1 MGWFK
6 KIFRAP
12 VRIIKAVVDPI
23 IDVGTN
29 IVKAVTSPFT
39 GAFDVPDESI
49 EAPEDFAPALANIK
63 SNIIVDFNGANRS
76 IPVVYGSQVDI
87 AVIPVFVGVQGDS
100 AGSSQYLY
108 MAGVISQ
115 GFHGGCIKQG
125 TLTQPDAYIGARLV
139 RMTINGKAVHM
150 RTGSHT
156 LSNPSYRIAGSGGS
170 QQYKWA
176 GDEGIFASGLSAH
189 QPQTY
194 TITRGTFAN
203 RLKVQYFDGS
213 ADQPASTLLQEHNDW
228 TANHTLSGLHY
239 VAMRFELKSADEVI
253 NSVSDGAGTYANPY
267 SGIPSVVVTVQGR
280 NIPNLVAGK
289 DRYPGY
295 EERFGT
301 LPVDVGVNAVN
312 PQANSP
318 FIGYHKRLD
327 YPRGDGQWEL
337 NDSTFVNADE
347 KLVHAV
353 DSDTTLN
360 LTAGCD
366 YQLHGSTPNIHD
378 ILNDQGWTYPYVWCY
393 PGRVNYSGGTST
405 YGGGADPTTNM
416 ILLKNV
422 GGSHYKFVNRHHRTK
437 DVIIENELTFF
448 GYSNTSVGTS
458 TGVVRT
464 PGGNTATYT
473 VYRFWGDATTI
484 NSIRACLDQG
494 VGEVASTANLLISFE
509 WWDRPTGTHGVFELY
524 SSPNAGRYVVGVA
537 EGQSDEEYIDV
548 WLGAPGGNGVIP
560 DPTALYQEIPD
571 GAEIYMT
578 QWGYAPD
585 ASTTSSGGG
594 SGAPTTSIIDPK
606 PTWGTPTWSRTYDEE
621 GLLHEGY
628 IADKNP
634 VEFLFDYMLNPN
646 YGLGIALTEIDQKS
660 WTSAAIACD
669 RITEFSSYAKRNLFY
684 GEAGDSVGADTID
697 PIYMHGE
704 NADASSVYNDKID
717 TNYNG
722 YDRQFILNTNASHI
736 QNVNRMLSS
745 IGANMPYIE
754 GKFHLYLENA
764 GDPENNEKQPT
775 KTSLPISAQL
785 TEDNIVSGI
794 VLKASSINDR
804 FNSIKVDYAD
814 AEKGGQ
820 PNSIIHPDPLTDSA
834 GVAIRSQ
841 YLTED
846 NNKVLEAN
854 FTFPGMF
861 DKHTAEKYA
870 RLLLKKSRGQPTLSF
885 TCNAIGVN
893 FIPGDFIRC
902 NFTTLKIND
911 VYRII
916 ETSINT
922 DHTVSLT
929 AIKHDPEFYD
939 ITSDGN
945 KFVARKDIMNNT
957 G

>member
-6 KIFRAP
+6 RIFRAP
-12 VRIIKAVVDPI
+12 LKIIKAVVDPI

-29 IVKAVTSPFT
+29 IIKAVVSPFT
-39 GAFDVPDESI
+39 GAFDIPDASI
-49 EAPEDFAPALANIK
+49 ETPEDFAPALANIK

-139 RMTINGKAVHM
+139 RMTINGKAVHF
-150 RTGSHT
+150 RTGVHT
-156 LSNPSYRIAGSGGS
+156 DSNPSYRRDSGDGEV
-170 QQYKWA
+170 YRWP
-176 GDEGIFASGLSAH
+176 GDEGIFASGLNGAE
-189 QPQTY
+189 PQTY
-194 TITRGTFAN
+194 SITRGTFAN

-213 ADQPASTLLQEHNDW
+213 ATQNASSLLQEHSDW

-253 NSVSDGAGTYANPY
+253 NSVSDGAGTYGNPY
-267 SGIPSVVVTVQGR
+267 SGVPSVVVTVQGR
-280 NIPNLVAGK
+280 NTPNIVAGK
-289 DRYPGY
+289 NAEPGY
-295 EERFGT
+295 EERWN
-301 LPVDVGVNAVN
+301 VGAKYLHN
-312 PQANSP
+312 PQGGSP

-347 KLVHAV
+347 TLVHAV

-360 LTAGCD
+360 LTIGCD
-366 YQLHGSTPNIHD
+366 YQVHGSTPNIHD

-405 YGGGADPTTNM
+405 YGEVADPTPNM

-422 GGSHYKFVNRHHRTK
+422 GGSHYKFVSKYHTTK
-437 DVIIENELTFF
+437 NIIIENELTFF

-458 TGVVRT
+458 TGVT
-464 PGGNTATYT
+464 KSAGGNTANYT
-473 VYRFWGDATTI
+473 IYRFW
-484 NSIRACLDQG
+484 SS
-494 VGEVASTANLLISFE
+494 ASTISTMATALTGDDNPYEGADNITPFS
-509 WWDRPTGTHGVFELY
+509 WTNRPTGDVDVATYYLNGVRG
-524 SSPNAGRYVVGVA
+524 N
-537 EGQSDEEYIDV
+537 SDDEYID
-548 WLGAPGGNGVIP
+548 LQIGVHTWDGDSYGSVP
-560 DPTALYQEIPD
+560 DPTAFYQGIPD
-571 GAEIYMT
+571 GAEIYIIKT
-578 QWGYAPD
+578 GAVPGG
-585 ASTTSSGGG
+585 ATLSGGA
-594 SGAPTTSIIDPK
+594 SFTTTIVDAK
-606 PTWGTPTWSRTYDEE
+606 PTWGSNDATWGNNIYDEE

-634 VEFLFDYMLNPN
+634 VEFLLDYCLNSN
-646 YGLGIALTEIDQKS
+646 YGLGIAITEIDEKS
-660 WTSAAIACD
+660 WMSAAICCD

-704 NADASSVYNDKID
+704 NAEASSVYNDKID

-722 YDRQFILNTNASHI
+722 YDRQFILNTNATHI

-764 GDPENNEKQPT
+764 GDPENSERLPT

-794 VLKASSINDR
+794 VLKTSSLNDR

-854 FTFPGMF
+854 FTFPGIF
-861 DKHTAEKYA
+861 DKHTAGKYA

-902 NFTTLKIND
+902 NFEVLKIND
-911 VYRII
+911 VYRIV

-945 KFVARKDIMNNT
+945 KFVGRKDIMNST
-957 G
+957 D